1 MSLTDFTLATQDFAT
16 DDLYFCLRE
25 EGSIIYLVAYLNRC
39 ALMPAFVLA
48 SRRLAMRY
56 PPCIAQRARYGCGD
70 CRDATDADR
79 VLRFARSQEW
89 FCAFSAWI
97 SSLSSYSR
105 SAYFSGDTD
114 IFLNIPYVCDTI
126 TCADE
131 CLERARALSE
141 RICLRD
147 GMCACVRGGAARA
160 RPVRCL
166 WTALSAFEP

>member
-1 MSLTDFTLATQDFAT
+1 MHHLLGRVRDKVRAHACLWFGLSAPCDEIPHLHCSTRAIWLT
-16 DDLYFCLRE
+16 
-25 EGSIIYLVAYLNRC
+25 S
-39 ALMPAFVLA
+39 
-48 SRRLAMRY
+48 S
-56 PPCIAQRARYGCGD
+56 
-70 CRDATDADR
+70 RDATDADR

-141 RICLRD
+141 RIFLRD